1 MYCALTEFRKL
12 NHMSRIGKRPI
23 KLVQDVEVV
32 FNKRILQVKG
42 PKGEL
47 ELQTHPDVDLIIDS
61 ETLSVI
67 ASNANIATTAQIG
80 TTWKLISNMIHGV
93 SQGFQNQLILVGV
106 GYRATLKQK
115 ELVLN
120 LGYSH
125 PIKYSLPDGIY
136 ASVDS
141 NTRITLES
149 SDKQLL
155 GQVSAEIQKF
165 RPPEPYKGKGVLFE
179 GQKLK
184 RKAGKSGKI

>member
-1 MYCALTEFRKL
+1 
-12 NHMSRIGKRPI
+12 MSKIGKRPI
-23 KLVQDVEVV
+23 KLVQDVKVA
-32 FNKRILQVKG
+32 FNNRVLEVKG

-47 ELQTHPDVDLIIDS
+47 ELQTHPDVDLVIDN

-67 ASNANIATTAQIG
+67 PSNEGFTKTALIG
-80 TTWKLISNMIHGV
+80 TTWKLINNMIHGV
-93 SQGFQNQLILVGV
+93 SQGFQKQLNLVGV
-106 GYRATLKQK
+106 GFRATLNQK

-125 PIKYSLPDGIY
+125 PIKYSLPDGIS
-136 ASVDS
+136 ASVNA
-141 NTRITLES
+141 NTKITLES

>member
-1 MYCALTEFRKL
+1 
-12 NHMSRIGKRPI
+12 MSKIGKRPI
-23 KLVQDVEVV
+23 KLLQDVKVAVNNRVLE
-32 FNKRILQVKG
+32 VKG

-47 ELQTHPDVDLIIDS
+47 ELQTHPAVDLVIDN

-67 ASNANIATTAQIG
+67 PSNEGSTKTAMIG
-80 TTWKLISNMIHGV
+80 TTWKHINNMIHGV
-93 SQGFQNQLILVGV
+93 SQGFQKQLNLVGV
-106 GYRATLKQK
+106 GFRATLNQK

-125 PIKYSLPDGIY
+125 PIKYSLPDGIS
-136 ASVDS
+136 ASV
-141 NTRITLES
+141 NANTLES

>member
-1 MYCALTEFRKL
+1 
-12 NHMSRIGKRPI
+12 MSRIGKRPI
-23 KLVQDVEVV
+23 KLVQDVKVA
-32 FNKRILQVKG
+32 FNNRILQVKG

-47 ELQTHPDVDLIIDS
+47 ELQTHPDVDLVIDN
-61 ETLSVI
+61 ETISVI
-67 ASNANIATTAQIG
+67 SSNENTPKTALIG
-80 TTWKLISNMIHGV
+80 TTWKHINNMIHGV
-93 SQGFQNQLILVGV
+93 SQGFQRQLNLIGV
-106 GYRATLKQK
+106 GFRAALNQK

-125 PIKYSLPDGIY
+125 PIKYSLPDGIS
-136 ASVDS
+136 ASVDA
-141 NTRITLES
+141 NTKITLES
-149 SDKQLL
+149 SNKQLL

>member
-1 MYCALTEFRKL
+1 
-12 NHMSRIGKRPI
+12 MSKIGKRPI
-23 KLVQDVEVV
+23 KLVQDVKVAFKNRVLE
-32 FNKRILQVKG
+32 VKG

-47 ELQTHPDVDLIIDS
+47 ELQTHPDVDLVIEN

-67 ASNANIATTAQIG
+67 ASNEKTTTTAMIG
-80 TTWKLISNMIHGV
+80 TTWKHISNMIHGV
-93 SQGFQNQLILVGV
+93 SQGFQKQLNLIGV
-106 GYRATLKQK
+106 GFRAALNQK

-125 PIKYSLPDGIY
+125 PIKYSLPDGIS
-136 ASVDS
+136 ASVNA
-141 NTRITLES
+141 NTKITLES

>member
-1 MYCALTEFRKL
+1 
-12 NHMSRIGKRPI
+12 MSRIGKRPI
-23 KLVQDVEVV
+23 KLVQDVKVSFEKSV
-32 FNKRILQVKG
+32 LEVKG

-47 ELQTHPDVDLIIDS
+47 ELKTHPEIDLVIEN

-67 ASNANIATTAQIG
+67 HSNEANTKTALIG
-80 TTWKLISNMIHGV
+80 TTWKLINNMIHGV
-93 SQGFQNQLILVGV
+93 TQGFQKQLNLVGV
-106 GYRATLKQK
+106 GFRAAISQK

-120 LGYSH
+120 LGHSH
-125 PIKYSLPDGIY
+125 PIKYSLPDGIS
-136 ASVDS
+136 ASVDA
-141 NTRITLES
+141 NTKIILES
-149 SDKQLL
+149 PDKQLL

>member
-1 MYCALTEFRKL
+1 
-12 NHMSRIGKRPI
+12 MSRIGKRPI
-23 KLVQDVEVV
+23 KLVPDVEVK
-32 FNKRILQVKG
+32 FNNRVLEVKG

-47 ELQTHPDVDLIIDS
+47 ELKTHSDVDLVI
-61 ETLSVI
+61 ENNTLSVI
-67 ASNANIATTAQIG
+67 PSNENITKTALIG
-80 TTWKLISNMIHGV
+80 TTWKLINNMIHGV
-93 SQGFQNQLILVGV
+93 SQGFKKQLNLVGV
-106 GYRATLKQK
+106 GFRAALNKN

-125 PIKYSLPDGIY
+125 PIKFSLPDGIS
-136 ASVDS
+136 ASVDA
-141 NTRITLES
+141 NTKITLES

>member
-1 MYCALTEFRKL
+1 
-12 NHMSRIGKRPI
+12 MSRIGKRPI
-23 KLVQDVEVV
+23 KLVQDVKVA
-32 FNKRILQVKG
+32 FNNRTLQVKG

-47 ELQTHPDVDLIIDS
+47 ELQTHPDVDLVIDN

-67 ASNANIATTAQIG
+67 PSNENTTTTAMIG
-80 TTWKLISNMIHGV
+80 TTWKLINNMIHGV
-93 SQGFQNQLILVGV
+93 SQGFKKQLNLVGV
-106 GYRATLKQK
+106 GFRAALNKN

-125 PIKYSLPDGIY
+125 PIKFSLPDGIS
-136 ASVDS
+136 ASVDA
-141 NTRITLES
+141 NTKITLES

-155 GQVSAEIQKF
+155 GQVSADIQKF

-184 RKAGKSGKI
+184 RKAGKSGKV

>member
-1 MYCALTEFRKL
+1 
-12 NHMSRIGKRPI
+12 MSKIGKRPI
-23 KLVQDVEVV
+23 KLVQDVKVA
-32 FNKRILQVKG
+32 FNNRVLEVKG

-47 ELQTHPDVDLIIDS
+47 ELQTHPDVDLVIDN

-67 ASNANIATTAQIG
+67 HSNEGTTTTAMIG
-80 TTWKLISNMIHGV
+80 TTWKHINNMVHGV
-93 SQGFQNQLILVGV
+93 SQGFQKQLNLVGV
-106 GYRATLKQK
+106 GFRATLNQK

-125 PIKYSLPDGIY
+125 LIKYSLPDGIS
-136 ASVDS
+136 ASVNA
-141 NTRITLES
+141 NTKITLES

-165 RPPEPYKGKGVLFE
+165 RPPEPYKGKGVLFD

>member
-1 MYCALTEFRKL
+1 
-12 NHMSRIGKRPI
+12 MSKIGKRPI
-23 KLVQDVEVV
+23 KLVQDVKVD
-32 FNKRILQVKG
+32 FNNQILEVKG

-47 ELQTHPDVDLIIDS
+47 KLQTHPDVDLVIDN

-67 ASNANIATTAQIG
+67 HSDENSTKTALIG
-80 TTWKLISNMIHGV
+80 TTWKHINNMIHGV
-93 SQGFQNQLILVGV
+93 SQGFQKQLNLVGV
-106 GYRATLKQK
+106 GFRATLNQK

-125 PIKYSLPDGIY
+125 PIKYSLPDGIS
-136 ASVDS
+136 ASVNA
-141 NTRITLES
+141 NTTIILES

>member
-1 MYCALTEFRKL
+1 
-12 NHMSRIGKRPI
+12 MSRKGKRPI
-23 KLVQDVEVV
+23 KLVQDVKVA
-32 FNKRILQVKG
+32 FNNRVLEVKG

-47 ELQTHPDVDLIIDS
+47 ELQTHPDVDLVIDN

-67 ASNANIATTAQIG
+67 PSNEGSTKTALIG
-80 TTWKLISNMIHGV
+80 TTWKHIYNMIHGV
-93 SQGFQNQLILVGV
+93 SQGFQKQLNLVGV
-106 GYRATLKQK
+106 GFRATLNQK

-125 PIKYSLPDGIY
+125 PIKYSLPDGIS
-136 ASVDS
+136 ASVNA
-141 NTRITLES
+141 NTKITLES